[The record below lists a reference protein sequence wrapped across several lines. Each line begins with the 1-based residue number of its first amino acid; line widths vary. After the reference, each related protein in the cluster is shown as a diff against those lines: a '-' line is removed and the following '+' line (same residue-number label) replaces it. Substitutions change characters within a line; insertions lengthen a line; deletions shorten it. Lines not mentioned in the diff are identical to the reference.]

1 MEFIYQPAPANR
13 LGDYLKAS
21 LSASGPW
28 TQFRAAVA
36 FAKRSG
42 TKHIAP
48 SLEDFAKENQ
58 VEIIVGIDHHG
69 TSFEGLSDLIEA
81 VAPRGRVIVFHNRL
95 PYTFHPKIYL
105 FKSDTAAEVILGSGN
120 LTEGGLFTNYEAAL
134 RLSFDLTDSIEAAKL
149 RSIEDVLNTWADSA
163 RGTAK
168 ILDET
173 LLNRLLDLGLIPK
186 EALPAPEMRDAVA
199 PQSTAAGNVEDEVE
213 TEPLFAA
220 QPEPRAPTT
229 PRTTKAEE
237 VSKPRTGT
245 KGFVMTLHRTDVG
258 VGQTTTGTPRRSP
271 EIFIPL
277 SARNANPDFWKWP
290 DAFTPDP
297 SRRDKRDRSNVRM
310 SLGGQIIS
318 VNMMTWP
325 DRHDFRLRSEA
336 LRSAGSIGDIMR
348 MEKVDDLAC
357 GFEYYVEIVS
367 KGSTRFPVYRAFCTE
382 SVPNSEKRYG
392 YY

>member
-1 MEFIYQPAPANR
+1 MEFIYQPAPDNR
-13 LGDYLKAS
+13 LGDYLKAN

-48 SLEDFAKENQ
+48 SLGDFAKENQ
-58 VEIIVGIDHHG
+58 VEIIVGIDHRG
-69 TSFEGLSDLIEA
+69 TSFEGLSNLIEA
-81 VAPRGRVIVFHNRL
+81 VAPHGRVIVFHNRL

-134 RLSFDLTDSIEAAKL
+134 RLSFDLTDSIETARL
-149 RSIEDVLNTWADSA
+149 RSIEDVLNAWADPA
-163 RGTAK
+163 RGTAH
-168 ILDET
+168 ILDEN
-173 LLNRLLDLGLIPK
+173 LLKRLVALGLVSQESLI
-186 EALPAPEMRDAVA
+186 ALEMRDSMA
-199 PQSTAAGNVEDEVE
+199 PQSTTAGDVEDEVK

-220 QPEPRAPTT
+220 QLEPRAPTT
-229 PRTTKAEE
+229 SRATSAEE
-237 VSKPRTGT
+237 VPEPITET
-245 KGFVMTLHRTDVG
+245 KGFVMTLQQTDVG
-258 VGQTTTGTPRRSP
+258 VGQTTTGTSRRSP

-277 SARNANPDFWKWP
+277 SARDANPGFWKWP
-290 DAFTPDP
+290 DAFTRDPNRPD
-297 SRRDKRDRSNVRM
+297 KLDRSNVRM

-325 DRHDFRLRSEA
+325 EKRDFRLRSEA
-336 LRSAGSIGDIMR
+336 LRSAGNIGDIMR
-348 MEKVDDLAC
+348 MERVNTENN
-357 GFEYYVEIVS
+357 FEYYVEIIPKGTTQFSLYLALCTVPVRNS
-367 KGSTRFPVYRAFCTE
+367 KKY
-382 SVPNSEKRYG
+382 YG